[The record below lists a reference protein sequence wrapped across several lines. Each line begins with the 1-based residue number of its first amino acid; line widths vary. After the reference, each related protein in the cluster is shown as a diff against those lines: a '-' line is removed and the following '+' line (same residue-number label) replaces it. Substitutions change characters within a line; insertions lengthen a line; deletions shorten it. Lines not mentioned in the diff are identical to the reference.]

1 MNLCCMNALLAP
13 SRTPFHHFLALR
25 EPNAF
30 SLAHLPRN
38 PWYILRILT
47 IWTSNNPRRIFFC
60 PHFFSLSSFG
70 HAIPPLS
77 GNTTTSRFMVSL
89 PPHLYGSSR
98 GQVSSHKMASP
109 FGLKHSPDFDVQ
121 SVKSQSLNFDGVV
134 FVL

>member
-47 IWTSNNPRRIFFC
+47 IWTSNNPRRIFSAHISF
-60 PHFFSLSSFG
+60 PFPVLDMPFHHYLATQQHLASWFHFR
-70 HAIPPLS
+70 H
-77 GNTTTSRFMVSL
+77 TCMDL
-89 PPHLYGSSR
+89 PVGRCHRTKWHL
-98 GQVSSHKMASP
+98 
-109 FGLKHSPDFDVQ
+109 LLD
-121 SVKSQSLNFDGVV
+121 
-134 FVL
+134 